1 MFDTYPAL
9 TYSFSKAL
17 GEMGVSAALNVIDGL
32 VRRSLD
38 DCLDTLSGRFKLDPL
53 LLREKFLESYRSIS
67 PASQMPF
74 RGVRDLCEFIHGNG
88 GLNLA
93 LTDIGVVFAGRLL
106 DTHQFSG
113 LIADTIYMKTGEAN
127 QADPILLR
135 AVMERYA
142 LNPGET
148 LLIVTR
154 SLDVEAGRMAG
165 LRTCLYGMAETNI
178 AADLQIEKY
187 SQLLR
192 LLGAEAGK
200 G

>member
-1 MFDTYPAL
+1 
-9 TYSFSKAL
+9 
-17 GEMGVSAALNVIDGL
+17 
-32 VRRSLD
+32 
-38 DCLDTLSGRFKLDPL
+38 
-53 LLREKFLESYRSIS
+53 
-67 PASQMPF
+67 MPF